1 MPNELGTRDVVE
13 QLDTRLGN
21 LEQGQRDLRAEVV
34 TRFAQVD
41 SRIDQVD
48 SRIDQLR
55 GEMATGFSQLRGEM
69 AAGFS
74 QLRGEID
81 RRFGRL
87 NGMMVSVLLALVV
100 GIGGLWLK

>member
-55 GEMATGFSQLRGEM
+55 GEMTAGFSELRGEM
-69 AAGFS
+69 TAGFS
-74 QLRGEID
+74 ALRSD
-81 RRFGRL
+81 LSSRD
-87 NGMMVSVLLALVV
+87 MSS
-100 GIGGLWLK
+100 